1 MTDRKICEASLQM
14 EKIYTPSELKD
25 ILQVSYQTVVGL
37 IDSGRLEGIDLATT
51 GKRKLRRVSET
62 ALRRFID
69 NDSGKKLES
78 KISLPQEEEH
88 FRTGRRLR
96 LNNKPR

>member
-1 MTDRKICEASLQM
+1 M
-14 EKIYTPSELKD
+14 EKIYTPTEIKD

-37 IDSGRLEGIDLATT
+37 IDSGRLEGINLGTT

-69 NDSGKKLES
+69 NDCGRKLDS
-78 KISLPQEEEH
+78 KLSHPQEEER

-96 LNNKPR
+96 LSKPR